1 VLMKKVFYFLSKYQ
15 VLSKTEPNLLHRS
28 RSKSFHLLQASNP
41 AKLHVNQKRKPI
53 IPEVN
58 ILKVMKR
65 WIWLSYRNSL
75 KMMVFNNLFC
85 SELTAFL
92 EKSLELFIR
101 DNDKAVDYI
110 TQGDLPN
117 ALSML
122 EKMEKLME
130 VLVCISEIF
139 LITIIVHCNEWK
151 SS

>member
-1 VLMKKVFYFLSKYQ
+1 
-15 VLSKTEPNLLHRS
+15 
-28 RSKSFHLLQASNP
+28 
-41 AKLHVNQKRKPI
+41 
-53 IPEVN
+53 
-58 ILKVMKR
+58 
-65 WIWLSYRNSL
+65 
-75 KMMVFNNLFC
+75 MVFNRSFC
-85 SELTAFL
+85 SELTVLL

-130 VLVCISEIF
+130 VLVCFSEIF
-139 LITIIVHCNEWK
+139 LTAIIVHCNEWK